1 MTALRVIEVT
11 ERKREKMDESQTRIL
26 LATDSSKA
34 SCHAAERAVHLAGHL
49 RAKLYVLYAVD
60 KDRAFHA
67 GIHYGEDLRELEKA
81 GKEAT
86 EKVVALAE
94 KHGLECEKLVV
105 EGGRAARTIVWEA
118 QEVGADYIVMGAAG
132 MSRLE
137 SIIVGN
143 VAQEVLRR
151 ADRTVLLVG
160 GHRSPDDP
168 MLSRPSERTDPEVA
182 LAEHETSSETP
193 EKKVVE

>member
-1 MTALRVIEVT
+1 VEVS
-11 ERKREKMDESQTRIL
+11 EHQTKIL
-26 LATDSSKA
+26 VATDGSKA
-34 SCHAAERAVHLAGHL
+34 SFHAAERAVHLAGHL

-67 GIHYGEDLRELEKA
+67 GIHYGEDLRELERA

-86 EKVVALAE
+86 EKVAALAQ
-94 KHGLECEKLVV
+94 KHGVEYEKLVV
-105 EGGRAARTIVWEA
+105 EGGRAAQTIVWEA
-118 QEVGADYIVMGAAG
+118 QELGADYIVMGAEG

-137 SIIVGN
+137 SVIVGN

-160 GHRSPDDP
+160 GKRSLDDP
-168 MLSRPSERTDPEVA
+168 MLYPRSSRQDPEMTP
-182 LAEHETSSETP
+182 AETTPETP
-193 EKKVVE
+193 EKKVME